1 MPPEHR
7 FPSQFDGDLGRM
19 TAYRYLTAAAQ
30 NGSFRRA
37 AEALGIRQ
45 STISRSVRAMEDRL
59 GVSLF
64 HRGTAGIRLTNA
76 GRRFLDEVLPAIE
89 QLALAAVSAA
99 AAGRAAVGSL
109 RIGTFPGAF
118 GGLFGQIMRSFAAQY
133 PDVLITIEDEQC
145 DGDLGR
151 LQRRRLDIGF
161 MASPTPVPGCEVVE
175 LWREPLFVALPPEH
189 VLAARDLIDWKALR
203 QEAFLVTKRDPGPAI
218 RNHIVT
224 RTHGTASVP
233 DVALCSVSP
242 GTLLHLVSLGQGI
255 TLVPASWTDVQTA
268 GILCRPLADSTEA
281 LPVRAV
287 WSARNDNPALRR
299 FLSVAHMLAGQ
310 HRRGT
315 SDWSG
320 RLPIAASGPRP
331 THQ

>member
-1 MPPEHR
+1 MPPELR

-64 HRGTAGIRLTNA
+64 HRGTTGIRLTNA

-99 AAGRAAVGSL
+99 AAGRAAVGAL
-109 RIGTFPGAF
+109 RIGTFPGSF
-118 GGLFGQIMRSFAAQY
+118 GGLLGQIMRSFAAQY
-133 PDVLITIEDEQC
+133 PDVLITIEDEGYE
-145 DGDLGR
+145 DELGCLHR
-151 LQRRRLDIGF
+151 HRLDIVF
-161 MASPTPVPGCEVVE
+161 ATSPAAIPGCEATE
-175 LWREPLFVALPPEH
+175 LWREPLLVALPDEH
-189 VLAARDLIDWKALR
+189 ILAAHERIDWKALR
-203 QEAFLVTKRDPGPAI
+203 QEAFLVTKKDPGPAI

-224 RTHGTASVP
+224 RMHGTASVP
-233 DVALCSVSP
+233 DVSLCSVSP
-242 GTLLHLVSLGQGI
+242 GMLLHLVSLGQGI

-268 GILCRPLADSTEA
+268 EIIYRPLADSADA

-299 FLSVAHMLAGQ
+299 FVSVTHMLAGQ

-320 RLPIAASGPRP
+320 GPPAAA
-331 THQ
+331 T